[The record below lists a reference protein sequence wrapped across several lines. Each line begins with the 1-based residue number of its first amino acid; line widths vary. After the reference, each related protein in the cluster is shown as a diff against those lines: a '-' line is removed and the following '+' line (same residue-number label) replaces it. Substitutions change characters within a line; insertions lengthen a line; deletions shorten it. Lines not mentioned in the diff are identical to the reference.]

1 MHHGRRARNLTLL
14 LPLTLAVVLA
24 SNPNPTPT
32 PKPTQEEIVVDAD
45 FFQHLV
51 RFMEVA
57 LRRYASGGTTSQA
70 QRAACLLPY

>member
-1 MHHGRRARNLTLL
+1 M
-14 LPLTLAVVLA
+14 
-24 SNPNPTPT
+24 
-32 PKPTQEEIVVDAD
+32 VDAD

-57 LRRYASGGTTSQA
+57 LRRCATLLPYCLTGPMSGMHTALRNNYLTLQA

>member
-1 MHHGRRARNLTLL
+1 M
-14 LPLTLAVVLA
+14 
-24 SNPNPTPT
+24 
-32 PKPTQEEIVVDAD
+32 VDAD